1 MNHRDTIGMLTA
13 FAFVATIAVKPVA
26 ADNWLELSDDDT
38 VSEANDADIG
48 QDADNDVVIIGDG
61 NTGTASSSHIATT
74 PQANVNTDND
84 VQTGCD
90 DNLNNMGSI

>member
-38 VSEANDADIG
+38 VSEANSADIG
-48 QDADNDVVIIGDG
+48 QDADNDVVNSGVG
-61 NTGTASSSHIATT
+61 NTGTASSRT
-74 PQANVNTDND
+74 PQ
-84 VQTGCD
+84 VQH
-90 DNLNNMGSI
+90 NLM